1 MDVIESI
8 LSRYS
13 ARSFKAESVPKEII
27 TKILDVATHSPSSG
41 NSQPWEIFVA
51 GGAVAARIR
60 QSYLE
65 RFNQDIQAKPEMA
78 GIPLDQWSQAM
89 QDRMKTIISERIKLL
104 GLNTQDKADMKTYRE
119 FNGGIFKAPVLVI
132 LCMDRVLS
140 TWSAFDFGLL
150 SQTIMLAARSYGV
163 DSIVA
168 QAFSSHPD
176 ILRKELDIPDNLK
189 IVIGIGLGYAD
200 PENIINTYRSPR
212 RPITEVVTFK
222 GY

>member
-1 MDVIESI
+1 MDVIEAI

-13 ARSFKAESVPKEII
+13 ARSFKADSVPKEII
-27 TKILDVATHSPSSG
+27 TKILDAATHSPSSG

-65 RFNQDIQAKPEMA
+65 RFNQDVQAKPEMA
-78 GIPLDQWSQAM
+78 GIPLDQWPQAM
-89 QDRMKTIISERIKLL
+89 QDRMKTITSERIKLL
-104 GLNTQDKADMKTYRE
+104 GLNTQDQADMKTYRE

-150 SQTIMLAARSYGV
+150 SQTIMLAALSYGV

-176 ILRKELDIPDNLK
+176 ILRKELGIPDHLK

-200 PENIINTYRSPR
+200 PEHIINTYRSPR